1 MYLKCLPFYG
11 IADLPEFLFCG
22 NVLDLLE
29 FCYTSCITTWAVL
42 GPWKNS
48 CDHRSDNNNGCYD
61 TFHIRFEWLIKVTV
75 WVSPLVLYLSRQ
87 SCAHLKLVPL
97 NKRVSRS
104 ARSTLENQLWGIQRL
119 VRMEFHCN
127 KFVLGPW
134 RRHRCLRGRFRY
146 HRTPVRIQ
154 SLETL
159 IKQLFAVNCFKITT
173 LYFLLMKKFKGHLS
187 LDKSATGAWKQSD
200 LTHIWA
206 IFKWP

>member
-1 MYLKCLPFYG
+1 MFLISLNSVTHPVLPPEPYWGRERTAVITEVITIMVAMMLFIFVSNGWLKVS
-11 IADLPEFLFCG
+11 E
-22 NVLDLLE
+22 
-29 FCYTSCITTWAVL
+29 S
-42 GPWKNS
+42 
-48 CDHRSDNNNGCYD
+48 
-61 TFHIRFEWLIKVTV
+61 
-75 WVSPLVLYLSRQ
+75 VSPLVLYLSRQ

-104 ARSTLENQLWGIQRL
+104 AWSTLENQLWGIQRL